1 MSGADLDRADM
12 RAIMQVRLNI
22 LFGLLDRN
30 AQQGNEYAATRI
42 RAQISGL
49 LFLAEGIRLIS
60 EAEKTVY
67 EEDSF
72 RRCYHSYPSEQNRG
86 ATI

>member
-1 MSGADLDRADM
+1 MSGADLDRDDM

-22 LFGLLDRN
+22 LFGMLDRN
-30 AQQGNEYAATRI
+30 ARQGCEYAATRI
-42 RAQISGL
+42 RSQISGV

-60 EAEKTVY
+60 EEEKTAY

-72 RRCYHSYPSEQNRG
+72 RRCYHSYPTRETRE
-86 ATI
+86 AAV

>member
-1 MSGADLDRADM
+1 MSNELDRDDM
-12 RAIMQVRLNI
+12 RAIMEFHLNI
-22 LFGLLDRN
+22 LFGMLDRN

-49 LFLAEGIRLIS
+49 LFFAQGLGLVTEEEKNAYSDDAWKRYSRIYQNTAETR
-60 EAEKTVY
+60 E
-67 EEDSF
+67 
-72 RRCYHSYPSEQNRG
+72 

>member
-1 MSGADLDRADM
+1 MSNELDRDDM

-22 LFGLLDRN
+22 LFGMLDRN
-30 AQQGNEYAATRI
+30 AQQAANTPPRGSGS
-42 RAQISGL
+42 QISGV

-60 EAEKTVY
+60 EEEKTAY

-72 RRCYHSYPSEQNRG
+72 RRCYHSYP
-86 ATI
+86 T

>member
-1 MSGADLDRADM
+1 MLDRDDM

-22 LFGLLDRN
+22 LFAMLDR
-30 AQQGNEYAATRI
+30 AARQGCEYAATRL
-42 RAQISGL
+42 RAQISGV

-60 EAEKTVY
+60 EEEKTVY

-72 RRCYHSYPSEQNRG
+72 RRCYHSYPRGENRE
-86 ATI
+86 AAV

>member
-1 MSGADLDRADM
+1 MSNELDRGDM

-22 LFGLLDRN
+22 LFAMLDRA
-30 AQQGNEYAATRI
+30 AQQGCEYAATRL
-42 RAQISGL
+42 RAQISGV

-60 EAEKTVY
+60 EEEKTAY

-72 RRCYHSYPSEQNRG
+72 RRCYHSYPSEQTRE